1 MASEGMDRYLNL
13 SERARL
19 KLHLS
24 MCKSCT
30 NFNSQMQMLSKLM
43 HKLPVGEI
51 KPEDE
56 ANK

>member
-13 SERARL
+13 SERAKL
-19 KLHLS
+19 QLHLS

-30 NFNSQMQMLSKLM
+30 NFNSQMQMLRKLM

>member
-19 KLHLS
+19 TLHLS

-30 NFNSQMQMLSKLM
+30 NFNSQMQMLRKLM